1 MFKDSDPPV
10 SLFSFQ
16 DIVTTLIGIMILFVL
31 LLSLELMETTQTF
44 ERNSPV
50 MEELKQLRE
59 RRRSLEAR
67 SEEMSR
73 RLETLA
79 NELDAV
85 GEMSEA
91 EMRYESGRLRQRIA
105 TARATVAEVDRR
117 LLQAREAPADEKL
130 AAALA
135 WRYPYAD
142 AAEAPLKLTITGL
155 VREIEGP
162 AVRQELVERPAFLS
176 EGQPSAAQRGT
187 DVHRLLARVKQ
198 RRRILAGARLGLLLQ
213 RGGLLR
219 RQTDG
224 VMRVEQRDARAERQR
239 AAGEGPERRADA
251 HRRLDRIVPC
261 AHEEHVV
268 PAGIHDGHRQRAPAR
283 LSGQQAGRPI
293 LDKE

>member
-31 LLSLELMETTQTF
+31 LLSLELMETTRTF

-117 LLQAREAPADEKL
+117 LLQAREAQTQSATEAESLSRREQELEERRREAREVQSRGEALRVENLRLREEIRKKRNAVSIEFEGDRNTEPILVECGAEGFRWKKFSSPEVHGIRFSGETVTDEIGEL
-130 AAALA
+130 LTQLG
-135 WRYPYAD
+135 RYPASGCYILFLIKPGGASYA
-142 AAEAPLKLTITGL
+142 EYLF
-155 VREIEGP
+155 RE
-162 AVRQELVERPAFLS
+162 FS
-176 EGQPSAAQRGT
+176 
-187 DVHRLLARVKQ
+187 
-198 RRRILAGARLGLLLQ
+198 
-213 RGGLLR
+213 
-219 RQTDG
+219 
-224 VMRVEQRDARAERQR
+224 
-239 AAGEGPERRADA
+239 
-251 HRRLDRIVPC
+251 RRLPTYGYGMDPLL
-261 AHEEHVV
+261 E
-268 PAGIHDGHRQRAPAR
+268 
-283 LSGQQAGRPI
+283 
-293 LDKE
+293 KEFCF